1 MNDLERAKLK
11 RQLTELMLSIEED
24 AQKAKRLDLPAVHE
38 SLCIAA
44 ADLNLTLEGI
54 RGQTSSGK
62 PRRPRLVPVT

>member
-11 RQLTELMLSIEED
+11 RQLTELMLSIEEA

-44 ADLNLTLEGI
+44 ADLNLTLESL
-54 RGQTSSGK
+54 RTSSGK